1 VFAKMLLAAATVA
14 WRAHYFAMSTSVKS
28 TSGMLEAAARLRRCA
43 HATAIPKYQTY
54 FRRMAHDLELEAI
67 GYASSGII
75 ARALREARAK
85 PGLEQLPC

>member
-1 VFAKMLLAAATVA
+1 VFAKKAVASATAAWT
-14 WRAHYFAMSTSVKS
+14 AHYFAMPTSVKT

-43 HATAIPKYQTY
+43 HATAIPKYQSY

-85 PGLEQLPC
+85 PGVERLPC